1 MINFFKRLFGIPY
14 AKRCMY
20 KGDNHLIV
28 GKKRQFY
35 KIVDLCDGIPF
46 WVGESEIDIMYL

>member
-46 WVGESEIDIMYL
+46 WIGESEIDIMYL